1 MLVASNLRRE
11 YDKFVA
17 VHDVSLEVRP
27 GRIVGLVG
35 NNGAGKTTT
44 IKMLVGLLDPTQG
57 TAHVDGEPTRV
68 PATRRFLGYL
78 PEESPL
84 YDDMNALDYLRF
96 FASLYDVPR
105 KEADTRTEALLTRLG
120 LDRTAWKKP
129 IGTLSKGM
137 RRKIAIARCLLHE
150 PPILVLD
157 EPTSGL
163 DPGTARELDDFLR
176 ELRQQGK
183 AIMLSAHNL
192 SQVEELCDEIL
203 VMHGGRIVAR
213 GTLHDLRAGF
223 GPPKYRVSA
232 TLPFE
237 GSHQDGSIH
246 RALLERLSQ
255 VEDILRH
262 IKEQGGIVLEVESVF
277 ATLEEIMRKVT
288 SEQKGDHV

>member
-1 MLVASNLRRE
+1 LLVASNLRRT

-44 IKMLVGLLDPTQG
+44 IKMLVGLLDPSEG
-57 TAHVDGEPTRV
+57 TAHVDGEATRV

-84 YDDMNALDYLRF
+84 YDDMNAVDYLRF
-96 FASLYDVPR
+96 FASLYNVPR
-105 KEADTRTEALLTRLG
+105 READERAQKLLTRLG
-120 LDRTAWKKP
+120 LDRNAWKKP

-176 ELRQQGK
+176 ELRAEGK

-192 SQVEELCDEIL
+192 SQVEQLCDEIL

-213 GTLHDLRAGF
+213 GTLHDLRTGF

-237 GSHQDGSIH
+237 GSQPDGSVH
-246 RALLERLSQ
+246 RALLERLAE
-255 VEDILRH
+255 VEAILRH

-288 SEQKGDHV
+288 TEPKDAHV

>member
-1 MLVASNLRRE
+1 MLVASNLRRR
-11 YDKFVA
+11 YDQFVA

-44 IKMLVGLLDPTQG
+44 IKMLVGLLDPTSG

-96 FASLYDVPR
+96 FGSLYGVPR
-105 KEADTRTEALLTRLG
+105 PEAHERAQRLLTRLG
-120 LDRTAWKKP
+120 LERSAWKKT

-137 RRKIAIARCLLHE
+137 RRKIAIARCLLHD
-150 PPILVLD
+150 PPILLLD

-163 DPGTARELDDFLR
+163 DPGTARELDEFLR
-176 ELRQQGK
+176 ELRAQGK

-192 SQVEELCDEIL
+192 SQVERLCDEIL
-203 VMHGGRIVAR
+203 VMHDGRIVAR
-213 GTLHDLRAGF
+213 GTLQDLRAGF
-223 GPPKYRVSA
+223 GPPKYRVTA
-232 TLPFE
+232 TLPFV
-237 GSHQDGSIH
+237 GSEPDGAVW
-246 RALLERLSQ
+246 RALLGRLAD
-255 VEDILRH
+255 VEETLRQ
-262 IKEQGGIVLEVESVF
+262 IKEAGGIVLEVESVF

-288 SEQKGDHV
+288 TEPRDAHA